1 MEDNVIRINAKQKVA
16 SASVYSS
23 NIEAYDRMRKT
34 SAALANSIAE
44 MTTDTSYLAATRAIE
59 TLNSRMAEIL
69 NSYTAYDFSQS
80 AIAALKEMSKAINY
94 DISQEIRES
103 INAVGRKFSAIDM
116 TSEIRKS
123 MESLTKSIMSYTTTI
138 NTSDAM
144 KNITESIKIMADSIQ
159 EEQLRQLQQLDY
171 SKIFSDIVDSSGL
184 FKDAIDTAY
193 QAIKEES
200 SEETELET
208 DFSSEEEIHE
218 AINDQINNP
227 IGFQERISK
236 WTAQKIAKYF
246 VIWQIISFL
255 WANFAQPYFQEKVG
269 MPVMSY
275 VVSNVKELP
284 QKGAEVICQL
294 KEDIEAVIIENT
306 NYYYKVSFID
316 ENGVQREGYVA
327 KRNLKLIEETVAI
340 KELDNSKESS
350 ETNE

>member
-123 MESLTKSIMSYTTTI
+123 MESLTKSIMSFTTI

-316 ENGVQREGYVA
+316 ENGVQQEGYVA
-327 KRNLKLIEETVAI
+327 KRNLKVIEEI
-340 KELDNSKESS
+340 EEPEST
-350 ETNE
+350 EECAEENE

>member
-1 MEDNVIRINAKQKVA
+1 MEDNVIRIDAKQKTSA
-16 SASVYSS
+16 ASVYSS
-23 NIEAYDRMRKT
+23 NMVAYDRMKKT
-34 SAALANSIAE
+34 TTALANSIAE

-69 NSYTAYDFSQS
+69 KSYTAYDLSQS
-80 AIAALKEMSKAINY
+80 VAAALKEMSKAINY
-94 DISQEIRES
+94 DISREIRES
-103 INAVGRKFSAIDM
+103 LNAVGREFSAIDM

-123 MESLTKSIMSYTTTI
+123 MESLTKSMMSFTTI
-138 NTSDAM
+138 NTSDAV
-144 KNITESIKIMADSIQ
+144 KNITESIKTMADSIQ
-159 EEQLRQLQQLDY
+159 AEQLRQLQQLDY
-171 SKIFSDIVDSSGL
+171 SKIFSDIMVSSGS

-200 SEETELET
+200 SEETGLET

-218 AINDQINNP
+218 AITEQINNP

-340 KELDNSKESS
+340 EELDNSKESF

>member
-23 NIEAYDRMRKT
+23 NMEAYDRMRKT
-34 SAALANSIAE
+34 GAALANSIAE

-69 NSYTAYDFSQS
+69 KSYTAHDLSQS
-80 AIAALKEMSKAINY
+80 VAAALKEMSKSINY
-94 DISQEIRES
+94 DISREIRES
-103 INAVGRKFSAIDM
+103 LNAVGREFSAIDM

-123 MESLTKSIMSYTTTI
+123 MESLTKSMMSFTTI
-138 NTSDAM
+138 NTSDAV
-144 KNITESIKIMADSIQ
+144 KNITESIKAMADSIQ
-159 EEQLRQLQQLDY
+159 AEQLRQLQQLDY
-171 SKIFSDIVDSSGL
+171 SKIFSDIMVSSGS

-200 SEETELET
+200 SEETGLET

-275 VVSNVKELP
+275 VVSNVRGLP
-284 QKGAEVICQL
+284 QKGAEVIGQL
-294 KEDIEAVIIENT
+294 SEGIEAVIIENT

-316 ENGVQREGYVA
+316 ENGVQQEGYVA
-327 KRNLKLIEETVAI
+327 KRNLKVIGEIEEP
-340 KELDNSKESS
+340 EST
-350 ETNE
+350 EECAEEIE